1 MIHKYKMVLSTI
13 VLEGPD
19 NGGGTQVHNELFNTS
34 QVQGSHKCPTI
45 FKQEMYDTGH
55 YRYSSLGATIKILLN
70 NTVLG
75 EH

>member
-1 MIHKYKMVLSTI
+1 MHECKMVLSTT
-13 VLEGPD
+13 VLEGTD
-19 NGGGTQVHNELFNTS
+19 NGGHTQVHNELFNTS
-34 QVQGSHKCPTI
+34 QVQGSRKCPAI
-45 FKQEMYDTGH
+45 FKEEMYDTGH